1 MYTTPLNCPHSQVLS
16 SIMAARTDPH
26 TLSVSWISHMYTVII
41 LQIWRD
47 ILVCM
52 SLCVY
57 VWSSQEYFVH
67 PITLLHQTVQG
78 AGSDTHSWCNS
89 ASSWLH
95 CWVHFKDQTWCRR
108 HDRITC
114 GSLCLRH
121 GKHGG
126 PEVQSKFYKTN
137 GRNSIFQNITK
148 KPPKTKNFS

>member
-1 MYTTPLNCPHSQVLS
+1 
-16 SIMAARTDPH
+16 
-26 TLSVSWISHMYTVII
+26 MYTVII
-41 LQIWRD
+41 LLIWRD

-57 VWSSQEYFVH
+57 VQSSQEYFVR

-78 AGSDTHSWCNS
+78 VGSDTHSWCYS

-95 CWVHFKDQTWCRR
+95 CWVHFKDQTRCRR

-114 GSLCLRH
+114 GSLWLRH

-126 PEVQSKFYKTN
+126 PEAQSKFYKTN

-148 KPPKTKNFS
+148 KPPQKNKKLKAFHIWLSIKKKNNNYFLKQQKKQVKCHRTYK